1 MSDLNPEQLSRLLS
15 VGRSLVSV
23 RDPEEVL
30 RSVVDAA
37 RDLTGARYAA
47 LGVLDEDG
55 ESLAR
60 FVFVGV
66 DEAVRREIGPL
77 PRGRGILGELIRR
90 PEPLRLD
97 RISGHPHSYGF
108 PAGHPKMESFLGVP
122 VRIRDEIFG
131 NLYLTEKPGGE
142 PFTDD
147 DERLL
152 VVLAEWAA
160 IAIDNARSLAFAK
173 QRGAELERAIRG
185 LEATVA
191 LDRDTGSETD
201 LSRVLEL
208 IAKRARALVDADGC
222 ICLLREDG
230 AVRVRAVAGELSRSI
245 GGEEVSP
252 GPGIVAAIDEV
263 GGVGIGAHAARQ
275 LEALGVEGAA
285 GLLVPLRSRGERVGV
300 LALTARSP
308 LGADDRL
315 ALESFASGA
324 ASAILATRAIE
335 DEKLRLS
342 IESSELERRR
352 WAREIHD
359 ETLQELGALKVMQ
372 ESALG
377 VEAPG
382 AARAALERAN
392 EQVERVIASLQ
403 GLITD
408 LRPAALDQ
416 LGPQAAVEALV
427 ERTRARAPLAI
438 ELDVDLAY
446 ESGRVTERLTPDLEA
461 AIYRITQEALTN
473 VVKHARAERARVLIE
488 EGGERVTITVEDDG
502 IGFEPPSSPR
512 RFGLVGMRERAELLG
527 GTFEILH
534 AAGGGARVRAA
545 LPVRRAEPALS
556 AR

>member
-1 MSDLNPEQLSRLLS
+1 M
-15 VGRSLVSV
+15 
-23 RDPEEVL
+23 RDPDEVL

-55 ESLAR
+55 EGLAR
-60 FVFVGV
+60 FIFVGV
-66 DEAVRREIGPL
+66 DEETRREIGPL
-77 PRGRGILGELIRR
+77 PRGKGILGELIRC
-90 PEPLRLD
+90 PEPLRLE
-97 RISGHPHSYGF
+97 RISGHPRSYGF

-122 VRIRDEIFG
+122 VRIRDEVFG

-152 VVLAEWAA
+152 VVLSEWAA
-160 IAIDNARSLAFAK
+160 IAIDNARSLEVARH
-173 QRGAELERAIRG
+173 RGAELERAIRG

-191 LDRDTGSETD
+191 LDRDTGGETD

-208 IAKRARALVDADGC
+208 IAKRARALVDADTC
-222 ICLLREDG
+222 VCLLRADG
-230 AVRVRAVAGELSRSI
+230 GVVRVHAAAGELKRPI
-245 GGEEVSP
+245 AGEEVAA
-252 GPGIVAAIDEV
+252 GPGIVAAVDEI
-263 GGVGIGAHAARQ
+263 GGVEIGAHAARQ
-275 LEALGVEGAA
+275 LAALGIEGAA
-285 GLLVPLRSRGERVGV
+285 GLLVPLRSRGEGVGV
-300 LALTARSP
+300 LAVTARAL
-308 LGADDRL
+308 LGPDDRL

-324 ASAILATRAIE
+324 ASAIIATRAIE

-372 ESALG
+372 ESALN
-377 VEAPG
+377 VEGPG
-382 AARAALERAN
+382 AARVALERAN
-392 EQVERVIASLQ
+392 EQVERVIATLQ

-427 ERTRARAPLAI
+427 ERTSARASLAV

-446 ESGRVTERLTPDLEA
+446 ESGRVAQRLAPDLEA
-461 AIYRITQEALTN
+461 AIYRITQEALNN
-473 VVKHARAERARVLIE
+473 VVKHARATRVRVLIE
-488 EGGERVTITVEDDG
+488 EDDERVTITVEDDG

-527 GTFEILH
+527 GTFEILA

-545 LPVRRAEPALS
+545 MPVKRDEPELS